1 MNSACKQGR
10 YYKLTQILL
19 CTISLF
25 SLLLP
30 TQLVKA
36 TLKMFKWVVYLTL
49 LYITDFVVCK
59 PDYLYHEEVAGW
71 LKLHI
76 VPTTWQDAFM
86 QCHYEGA
93 VLASPINSDFQ
104 SAISNVMREGHL
116 SGPSGI
122 FIGTNA
128 LFSEGDYISVEGVPL
143 ADMPVTWDSRYD
155 GKPEKCLYLY
165 GETVRPVECTSYA
178 PYICYKERDNSTT
191 FNECGTFDNEYQFS
205 QETGSC
211 YKFHSEIIT
220 WSEAHRIC
228 LAEGGYLAIIN
239 DQSEANIMKNMLPQQ
254 GSAAFIG
261 MRKWKNDIWLTIH
274 GEKVENVFHEWS
286 NGYHENCNELY
297 LQSDGTFR
305 CASFKQFSQFICEKD
320 PNAYR
325 FQMVSDHEE

>member
-86 QCHYEGA
+86 QCHY
-93 VLASPINSDFQ
+93 
-104 SAISNVMREGHL
+104 
-116 SGPSGI
+116 
-122 FIGTNA
+122 
-128 LFSEGDYISVEGVPL
+128 EGVPL